1 MNTDWSAGTLA
12 GNVATMSSIELA
24 QAGLHTGR
32 ARRHNTKEF
41 GGVSASQADPWTGI
55 LGKVVEGVAADAK
68 KISRPDM
75 DPKAQMSPSSRMSN
89 NYTYAV
95 TWNRRFSEGAK
106 AVVGER
112 KLG

>member
-1 MNTDWSAGTLA
+1 
-12 GNVATMSSIELA
+12 MSSMEFA
-24 QAGLHTGR
+24 QAGLHIQVE
-32 ARRHNTKEF
+32 RRHNTKEF

>member
-1 MNTDWSAGTLA
+1 MDENPIGGWLERAADSLSRRAFGVGAAAALAALA
-12 GNVATMSSIELA
+12 GAM
-24 QAGLHTGR
+24 
-32 ARRHNTKEF
+32 
-41 GGVSASQADPWTGI
+41 
-55 LGKVVEGVAADAK
+55 AADAK